1 MSENVNHPSHY
12 QMGGV
17 EVIDAIEAWGF
28 GEGFNRGD
36 AIKYIARAG
45 RKNPET
51 EIEDL
56 EKALWYISREIQRL
70 KKRRMSMSIRK
81 GSKGDDVKAVQRRL
95 KELGFLSGSVDG
107 DFGPVTEKAVK
118 AFQKANG
125 LTADGIVGSKT
136 LAALGVDLAK
146 TQSTD
151 DGGVHGTARTMDW
164 WTSDIQKIFAVGVVA
179 TITDVD
185 TGISWKEK
193 RFAGKN
199 HADIQPLTKADT
211 AKLKKVYGHWSWKRR
226 AVFVTINGEN
236 YAASIHGMPHGGS
249 NLNNNF
255 PGHHCCHFLNS
266 RTHGSNKV
274 DANHQKM
281 VAKAAKAKL

>member
-1 MSENVNHPSHY
+1 
-12 QMGGV
+12 
-17 EVIDAIEAWGF
+17 
-28 GEGFNRGD
+28 
-36 AIKYIARAG
+36 
-45 RKNPET
+45 
-51 EIEDL
+51 
-56 EKALWYISREIQRL
+56 
-70 KKRRMSMSIRK
+70 MSMKK
-81 GSKGDDVKAVQRRL
+81 GSTGADVQAIQSRL
-95 KELGFLSGSVDG
+95 KELGFLTGSADG
-107 DFGPVTEKAVK
+107 IFGSNTEKAVK
-118 AFQKANG
+118 CFQKSAG
-125 LTADGIVGSKT
+125 LEVDGIVGPAT
-136 LAALGVDLAK
+136 RAALGIK
-146 TQSTD
+146 QSN
-151 DGGVHGTARTMDW
+151 DGEHVHGRARTMDW

>member
-1 MSENVNHPSHY
+1 
-12 QMGGV
+12 
-17 EVIDAIEAWGF
+17 
-28 GEGFNRGD
+28 
-36 AIKYIARAG
+36 
-45 RKNPET
+45 
-51 EIEDL
+51 
-56 EKALWYISREIQRL
+56 
-70 KKRRMSMSIRK
+70 MSIKK
-81 GSKGDDVKAVQRRL
+81 GNKGDDVKVIQSKL

-107 DFGPVTEKAVK
+107 IFGSNTEKAVK
-118 AFQKANG
+118 AFQKSAG
-125 LTADGIVGSKT
+125 LKDDGIVGAKT
-136 LAALGVDLAK
+136 IAALGVDQEKDESAV
-146 TQSTD
+146 D
-151 DGGVHGTARTMDW
+151 DHVHGTARNMDW

-199 HADIQPLTKADT
+199 HADIQPLTKEDT

-266 RTHGSNKV
+266 RTHGSDKI

-281 VAKAAKAKL
+281 VAKAAAAKLK

>member
-1 MSENVNHPSHY
+1 MS
-12 QMGGV
+12 
-17 EVIDAIEAWGF
+17 
-28 GEGFNRGD
+28 
-36 AIKYIARAG
+36 
-45 RKNPET
+45 
-51 EIEDL
+51 
-56 EKALWYISREIQRL
+56 L
-70 KKRRMSMSIRK
+70 KK
-81 GSKGDDVKAVQRRL
+81 GSKGSDVKVVQEKL
-95 KELGFLSGSVDG
+95 KELGYLSGNADG
-107 DFGPVTEKAVK
+107 IFGSETEEAVK
-118 AFQKANG
+118 DFQRFSG
-125 LTADGIVGSKT
+125 LADDGIVGPKT
-136 LAALGVDLAK
+136 VVTLGINLENK
-146 TQSTD
+146 EEK
-151 DGGVHGTARTMDW
+151 VHGTAKNMDW
-164 WTSDIQKIFAVGVVA
+164 WESDIQKIFAVGVVA

-249 NLNNNF
+249 NLSNNF
-255 PGHHCCHFLNS
+255 PGHHCCHFLKS
-266 RTHGSNKV
+266 RTHGSNKI

>member
-1 MSENVNHPSHY
+1 
-12 QMGGV
+12 
-17 EVIDAIEAWGF
+17 
-28 GEGFNRGD
+28 
-36 AIKYIARAG
+36 
-45 RKNPET
+45 
-51 EIEDL
+51 
-56 EKALWYISREIQRL
+56 
-70 KKRRMSMSIRK
+70 MSIKK
-81 GSKGDDVKAVQRRL
+81 GSKGDEVKTLQSKL

-107 DFGPVTEKAVK
+107 IFGSNTEKAVK
-118 AFQKANG
+118 AFQKSAG
-125 LTADGIVGSKT
+125 LVTDGIVGAKT
-136 LAALGVDLAK
+136 IAALGVDLEKNRGAV
-146 TQSTD
+146 D
-151 DGGVHGTARTMDW
+151 DHVHGTARNMDW
-164 WTSDIQKIFAVGVVA
+164 RTSDIQKIFAVGVVA

>member
-1 MSENVNHPSHY
+1 MN
-12 QMGGV
+12 
-17 EVIDAIEAWGF
+17 
-28 GEGFNRGD
+28 
-36 AIKYIARAG
+36 
-45 RKNPET
+45 
-51 EIEDL
+51 
-56 EKALWYISREIQRL
+56 L
-70 KKRRMSMSIRK
+70 KK
-81 GSKGDDVKAVQRRL
+81 GSKGADVKAVQTKL
-95 KELGFLSGSVDG
+95 KELEFFSGSVDG
-107 DFGPVTEKAVK
+107 IFGSNTEKAVK
-118 AFQKANG
+118 AFQKSAG
-125 LTADGIVGSKT
+125 LTADGIAGPKT
-136 LAALGVDLAK
+136 IAALDIDAGKAQE
-146 TQSTD
+146 QSTTD
-151 DGGVHGTARTMDW
+151 DMVHGTAKNMDW
-164 WTSDIQKIFAVGVVA
+164 WTSDIQKIFAVGVIA

-249 NLNNNF
+249 NLSNNF

>member
-1 MSENVNHPSHY
+1 
-12 QMGGV
+12 
-17 EVIDAIEAWGF
+17 
-28 GEGFNRGD
+28 
-36 AIKYIARAG
+36 
-45 RKNPET
+45 
-51 EIEDL
+51 
-56 EKALWYISREIQRL
+56 
-70 KKRRMSMSIRK
+70 MSIKK
-81 GSKGDDVKAVQRRL
+81 GNKGDDVKVIQSKL

-107 DFGPVTEKAVK
+107 IFGSNTEKAVK
-118 AFQKANG
+118 TFQKSVG
-125 LTADGIVGSKT
+125 LVTDGIVGTKT
-136 LAALGVDLAK
+136 IAALGVDLAK
-146 TQSTD
+146 DKGASD
-151 DGGVHGTARTMDW
+151 DHVHGTARNMDW

-199 HADIQPLTKADT
+199 HADIQPLTKEDT
-211 AKLKKVYGHWSWKRR
+211 AKLKTVYGHWSWKRR

-266 RTHGSNKV
+266 RTHGSDKV
-274 DANHQKM
+274 DPNHQKM
-281 VAKAAKAKL
+281 IAKAAATILK

>member
-1 MSENVNHPSHY
+1 M
-12 QMGGV
+12 
-17 EVIDAIEAWGF
+17 
-28 GEGFNRGD
+28 
-36 AIKYIARAG
+36 
-45 RKNPET
+45 T
-51 EIEDL
+51 
-56 EKALWYISREIQRL
+56 L
-70 KKRRMSMSIRK
+70 KK
-81 GSKGDDVKAVQRRL
+81 GSSGDEVKAIQSKL

-107 DFGPVTEKAVK
+107 IFGSGTEKAVK
-118 AFQKANG
+118 AFQKSAG
-125 LTADGIVGSKT
+125 LTADGIAGSKT
-136 LAALGVDLAK
+136 LAARGVDLTK
-146 TQSTD
+146 TQSAD
-151 DGGVHGTARTMDW
+151 NGIHGTAKNMDW

-249 NLNNNF
+249 NLSNNF

-274 DANHQKM
+274 DKNHQKM

>member
-1 MSENVNHPSHY
+1 
-12 QMGGV
+12 
-17 EVIDAIEAWGF
+17 
-28 GEGFNRGD
+28 
-36 AIKYIARAG
+36 
-45 RKNPET
+45 
-51 EIEDL
+51 
-56 EKALWYISREIQRL
+56 
-70 KKRRMSMSIRK
+70 MSIKK
-81 GSKGDDVKAVQRRL
+81 GSKGDDVKVIQSKL
-95 KELGFLSGSVDG
+95 KELGFLFGSVDG
-107 DFGPVTEKAVK
+107 IFGLITEQAVK
-118 AFQKANG
+118 HFQQYMG
-125 LTADGIVGSKT
+125 LKTDGIVGAKT
-136 LAALGVDLAK
+136 AVALGVDLEKKEGAV
-146 TQSTD
+146 D
-151 DGGVHGTARTMDW
+151 NHVHGTARNMDW
-164 WTSDIQKIFAVGVVA
+164 WTSGIQQIFAVGVVA

-199 HADIQPLTKADT
+199 HADIQPLTKEDT

-266 RTHGSNKV
+266 RTHGSDKI

-281 VAKAAKAKL
+281 VAKAAAAKLK

>member
-1 MSENVNHPSHY
+1 MS
-12 QMGGV
+12 
-17 EVIDAIEAWGF
+17 
-28 GEGFNRGD
+28 
-36 AIKYIARAG
+36 
-45 RKNPET
+45 
-51 EIEDL
+51 
-56 EKALWYISREIQRL
+56 L
-70 KKRRMSMSIRK
+70 KK
-81 GSKGDDVKAVQRRL
+81 GSKGAEVKEVQAKL

-107 DFGPVTEKAVK
+107 IFGQATEKAVK
-118 AFQKANG
+118 SFQKSVG
-125 LTADGIVGSKT
+125 LTTDGVVGSKT
-136 LAALGVDLAK
+136 LTALGLEQE
-146 TQSTD
+146 QSAD
-151 DGGVHGTARTMDW
+151 DDVVRGTAKTMDW

-274 DANHQKM
+274 DKNHQKM
-281 VAKAAKAKL
+281 VAKAAAAVLK

>member
-1 MSENVNHPSHY
+1 MS
-12 QMGGV
+12 
-17 EVIDAIEAWGF
+17 
-28 GEGFNRGD
+28 
-36 AIKYIARAG
+36 
-45 RKNPET
+45 
-51 EIEDL
+51 
-56 EKALWYISREIQRL
+56 L
-70 KKRRMSMSIRK
+70 KK
-81 GSKGDDVKAVQRRL
+81 GSSGADVKALQTKL
-95 KELGFLSGSVDG
+95 KELGFLTGSLDG
-107 DFGPVTEKAVK
+107 VFGANTEKAVK
-118 AFQKANG
+118 AFQKSAG
-125 LTADGIVGSKT
+125 LAADGIAGSKT
-136 LAALGVDLAK
+136 LTALDIEQGL
-146 TQSTD
+146 TQEKSSD
-151 DGGVHGTARTMDW
+151 ESIVHGTAKTMDW

-211 AKLKKVYGHWSWKRR
+211 ALLKKVYGHWSWKRR

-274 DANHQKM
+274 DKNHQKM
-281 VAKAAKAKL
+281 VAKAAAAKLK

>member
-1 MSENVNHPSHY
+1 
-12 QMGGV
+12 
-17 EVIDAIEAWGF
+17 
-28 GEGFNRGD
+28 
-36 AIKYIARAG
+36 
-45 RKNPET
+45 
-51 EIEDL
+51 
-56 EKALWYISREIQRL
+56 
-70 KKRRMSMSIRK
+70 MSIKK
-81 GSKGDDVKAVQRRL
+81 GNKGDDVKVIQSKL

-107 DFGPVTEKAVK
+107 IFGSNTEKAVK
-118 AFQKANG
+118 AFQKSAG
-125 LTADGIVGSKT
+125 LKDDGIVGNKT
-136 LAALGVDLAK
+136 IAALGVDLK
-146 TQSTD
+146 KDECTVND
-151 DGGVHGTARTMDW
+151 HVHGTARNMDW

-199 HADIQPLTKADT
+199 HADIQPLTKEDT

-249 NLNNNF
+249 NLSNNF

-266 RTHGSNKV
+266 KTHGSDKI

-281 VAKAAKAKL
+281 VAKAAAAKLK